1 MIPGI
6 VGFALGLTVIVIA
19 WLTWPKKSAP
29 EAPQNKDFFSKTKL
43 RSQIAA
49 HIFAVK

>member
-29 EAPQNKDFFSKTKL
+29 EAPQNKDFFFKNKVAQSNSCTY
-43 RSQIAA
+43 I
-49 HIFAVK
+49 AVK